1 MGSIL
6 CDLNGERTR
15 LDLDHLE
22 IVLARTTVRTDPV
35 FGNVLPTCT
44 WGNLILWPSLLFVV
58 NQSTDDT
65 HPGLV
70 FHVFIYL
77 YRTLGSRATL
87 YRNKDKEKSFWRR
100 RSRSFNRPPSKK
112 DDS

>member
-22 IVLARTTVRTDPV
+22 IVLARTTVRTEPV
-35 FGNVLPTCT
+35 FGNVLPACT
-44 WGNLILWPSLLFVV
+44 WGNPILWPSLLFVV

-70 FHVFIYL
+70 FHVLIHLHRTFGSPAAL
-77 YRTLGSRATL
+77 YPT
-87 YRNKDKEKSFWRR
+87 KDKEKSFW
-100 RSRSFNRPPSKK
+100 
-112 DDS
+112 

>member
-6 CDLNGERTR
+6 RDLSGDRTR

-22 IVLARTTVRTDPV
+22 IVLARTTVRTAPV
-35 FGNVLPTCT
+35 FGNVVPACA
-44 WGNLILWPSLLFVV
+44 WGNPILWPALLFFV

-70 FHVFIYL
+70 FHVFIHL
-77 YRTLGSRATL
+77 YRTLGNRAVL
-87 YRNKDKEKSFWRR
+87 YRNK
-100 RSRSFNRPPSKK
+100 N
-112 DDS
+112 

>member
-1 MGSIL
+1 MVKGL
-6 CDLNGERTR
+6 G

-22 IVLARTTVRTDPV
+22 IVLARTTVRTAPV
-35 FGNVLPTCT
+35 FENVLPACA
-44 WGNLILWPSLLFVV
+44 WGNPILWPSLLFVV

-70 FHVFIYL
+70 FHVFIHL
-77 YRTLGSRATL
+77 YRALESRAAL
-87 YRNKDKEKSFWRR
+87 YRNRDKENLFGDAAAVLLTGRLRKM
-100 RSRSFNRPPSKK
+100 